1 MRSQL
6 TAAFNYC
13 SSAENAF
20 AFGRVQ
26 LGINAVQK
34 AKHVAQKV
42 RVHLEE
48 PNHVPADAVA
58 GIRDELAGL
67 ERQISSLEARLQ
79 S

>member
-1 MRSQL
+1 MRAQL

-13 SSAENAF
+13 STAEQSLIV
-20 AFGRVQ
+20 GRVQ
-26 LGINAVQK
+26 LGMNAVQN

-42 RVHLEE
+42 RLHLEE

-58 GIRDELAGL
+58 GLRDELAGL
-67 ERQISSLEARLQ
+67 ERQISKLEARLR